1 MTDLDK
7 TASDLKTL
15 LAKLVR
21 QKLPR
26 DEMEVAFTVLL
37 SGDASPEQIA
47 GFICAL
53 AARGESVDDVVAGV
67 NVLLSHAKTV
77 SAPQEA
83 MDIVGTGGDGVG
95 TWNISTAAA
104 LTVAGAGF
112 PVAKHGNVAVSSKSG
127 AAEVLSQLGVN
138 LNTDLVNVQAALDE
152 AGICFLMAPRHH
164 QVMRHVGPVRA
175 ALGFRSIFNM
185 MGPLSNPALVKRYM
199 VGVYSPDLITPY
211 GEMLQGL
218 GATHA
223 MVVHGNDGLDEVT
236 TTGPTTAIRLHN
248 GQLEKMTLHPSDIGL
263 ETAKTQDLIGG
274 TPEENAA
281 AMRVILNGAKNAY
294 RDIVLF
300 NAAVA
305 LFGAGHANDLTS
317 AAAMAASSLDQGLAL
332 AKLDQLV
339 AITNRGE

>member
-1 MTDLDK
+1 MTDPD
-7 TASDLKTL
+7 TSTPDLKTL

-21 QKLPR
+21 QKLSR
-26 DEMEVAFTVLL
+26 EEMETAFAVLL
-37 SGDASPEQIA
+37 GGEASPEQIS

-53 AARGESVDDVVAGV
+53 AARGEGVDDVIAGV
-67 NVLLSHAKTV
+67 NVLLRHANTI
-77 SAPQEA
+77 SAPHNA
-83 MDIVGTGGDGVG
+83 MDIVGTGGDGIG

-138 LNTDLVNVQAALDE
+138 LNTDLIYVQAALDE

-199 VGVYSPDLITPY
+199 IGVFSPDLVTPY

-236 TTGPTTAIRLHN
+236 TTGPTTALRLYD
-248 GQLEKMTLHPSDIGL
+248 GRLEKMTLHPSDIGL
-263 ETAKTQDLIGG
+263 KTAKTQDLIGG
-274 TPEENAA
+274 TPQENAA
-281 AMRVILNGAKNAY
+281 AMRAILNGAENAY
-294 RDIVLF
+294 RDIVIF

-305 LFGAGHANDLTS
+305 LFGAGHAKDLMS
-317 AAAMAASSLDQGLAL
+317 AATMAASALDQGLAL
-332 AKLDQLV
+332 AKLNQLV
-339 AITNRGE
+339 DITNRGA

>member
-7 TASDLKTL
+7 TTPELKTL

-26 DEMEVAFTVLL
+26 DEMEQAFAILL
-37 SGDASPEQIA
+37 GGEASPEHIA

-53 AARGESVDDVVAGV
+53 AARGESVDEVIAGV
-67 NVLLSHAKTV
+67 TVLLRHANTI
-77 SAPQEA
+77 SAPQGA

-138 LNTDLVNVQAALDE
+138 LNTDLSHVQAALDE

-199 VGVYSPDLITPY
+199 IGVYSPDLVTPY
-211 GEMLQGL
+211 GEMLLGL

-223 MVVHGNDGLDEVT
+223 MVVHGSDGLDEVT
-236 TTGPTTAIRLHN
+236 TTGPTTAIRLHD
-248 GQLEKMTLHPSDIGL
+248 GRLEHMTLHPSDIGL
-263 ETAKTQDLIGG
+263 KTAKTKDLIGG
-274 TPEENAA
+274 TPAENAA
-281 AMRVILNGAKNAY
+281 AMRAILNGAENAY
-294 RDIVLF
+294 RDIVIF

-305 LFGAGHANDLTS
+305 IFGAGHAADLN
-317 AAAMAASSLDQGLAL
+317 AAATMATSSLDQGLAL